1 MKQPRE
7 TPPTANDA
15 APAGRPE
22 ETQNRLKEILQ
33 VLARHDIV
41 KGMTPE
47 KLRNIVEDLGP
58 TFVKLGQIMSMR
70 QDMLPAA
77 YCRELSK
84 LRTEVSPMPFDEVR
98 QVIEEEYDTR
108 LTGFSPPS
116 TGSRWAP
123 LPSRRPT
130 PPSCGTA
137 RRWW

>member
-70 QDMLPAA
+70 QDMLPGGLLPGAVQATHRGQPHALRRGAA
-77 YCRELSK
+77 GHRG
-84 LRTEVSPMPFDEVR
+84 V
-98 QVIEEEYDTR
+98 
-108 LTGFSPPS
+108 
-116 TGSRWAP
+116 
-123 LPSRRPT
+123 
-130 PPSCGTA
+130 
-137 RRWW
+137 

>member
-1 MKQPRE
+1 MKQPKE

-77 YCRELSK
+77 YCRECGAELYG
-84 LRTEVSPMPFDEVR
+84 
-98 QVIEEEYDTR
+98 EEWELCPACER
-108 LTGFSPPS
+108 MEEK
-116 TGSRWAP
+116 
-123 LPSRRPT
+123 
-130 PPSCGTA
+130 
-137 RRWW
+137 

>member
-84 LRTEVSPMPFDEVR
+84 LRTEVSPMPLDR
-98 QVIEEEYDTR
+98 KSTR
-108 LTGFSPPS
+108 LNSSHKTESRMPS
-116 TGSRWAP
+116 SA
-123 LPSRRPT
+123 
-130 PPSCGTA
+130 
-137 RRWW
+137 

>member
-1 MKQPRE
+1 MKQPKE

-108 LTGFSPPS
+108 LERVFASFD
-116 TGSRWAP
+116 RQP
-123 LPSRRPT
+123 LGAASIAQDRK
-130 PPSCGTA
+130 SVV
-137 RRWW
+137 

>member
-70 QDMLPAA
+70 QDMLPGRPTAGSCPSYA
-77 YCRELSK
+77 PRSAPC
-84 LRTEVSPMPFDEVR
+84 
-98 QVIEEEYDTR
+98 
-108 LTGFSPPS
+108 PS
-116 TGSRWAP
+116 TRCGRS
-123 LPSRRPT
+123 SRRSMT
-130 PPSCGTA
+130 PG
-137 RRWW
+137 